1 MCVFCGRDVL
11 TRGHHIVPKS
21 KGGRVI
27 VPTCE
32 ACESFIHRTFSH
44 RELRD
49 TYNTVASIQ
58 AHDGYRH
65 FLKWLLKQHPHAVF
79 RTARNRTRNPDRYK

>member
-1 MCVFCGRDVL
+1 MCVFCLRDVP

-32 ACESFIHRTFSH
+32 PCESFIHRTFTH
-44 RELRD
+44 TQLRD
-49 TYNTVASIQ
+49 TYNTIASIQ
-58 AHDGYRH
+58 NHDGYQR
-65 FLKWLLKQHPHAVF
+65 FLRWLLKQHPHAVF
-79 RTARNRTRNPDRYK
+79 RSHRSRQRQSP